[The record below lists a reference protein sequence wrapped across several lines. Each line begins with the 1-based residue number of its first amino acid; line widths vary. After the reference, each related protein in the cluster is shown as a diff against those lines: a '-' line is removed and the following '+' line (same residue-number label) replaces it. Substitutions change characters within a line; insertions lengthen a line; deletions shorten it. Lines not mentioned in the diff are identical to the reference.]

1 MDGIKINSLA
11 TLKVEQIKITGTIEI
26 GDKVIP
32 ATLNKTLDSSIIAQL
47 PPELV
52 GVLTTYAFGND
63 YTSEE
68 CRKLA
73 EYLYNVADKKQAEEA
88 LEQPATDEVE

>member
-1 MDGIKINSLA
+1 MNKIKINSL
-11 TLKVEQIKITGTIEI
+11 TSFKVEQIKITGTIEI

-32 ATLNKTLDSSIIAQL
+32 ATLNKTLDSSIISQL
-47 PPELV
+47 PPELI
-52 GVLTTYAFGND
+52 GALTTYAFGND
-63 YTSEE
+63 FTSEE

>member
-11 TLKVEQIKITGTIEI
+11 TLKVEQIKITGTIFV
-26 GDKVIP
+26 GGKPVS

-52 GVLTTYAFGND
+52 GALTTYAFGSD
-63 YTSEE
+63 FTSEE

-73 EYLYNVADKKQAEEA
+73 EYLYNVADEKQAEEA

>member
-1 MDGIKINSLA
+1 MNKIKINSL
-11 TLKVEQIKITGTIEI
+11 TSFKVEQIKITCTIFV
-26 GDKVIP
+26 GGKPVS

-63 YTSEE
+63 FTSEE

-73 EYLYNVADKKQAEEA
+73 EYLYNVADEKQAEEA

>member
-1 MDGIKINSLA
+1 MNKIKINSL
-11 TLKVEQIKITGTIEI
+11 TSFKIEQIKITGTIEV
-26 GDKVIP
+26 GGKAIP
-32 ATLNKTLDSSIIAQL
+32 ATLNKTLDSAIISQL

-63 YTSEE
+63 FTSAE

-88 LEQPATDEVE
+88 LDQPATDEVE